1 MATTKATPASDPTA
15 NQLSGAWP
23 LLKESIRIY
32 RERFWVFLGLS
43 MLVIPTLAL
52 IAFLVF
58 AVSFLGLS
66 NIAVIGLGVI
76 LVVLA
81 VAISYWGQIAGILL
95 VNEGVAK
102 PGFKDLLKRS
112 LPLILPVIWVM
123 ILSFLFIMGGLLLLI
138 IPGIILALSF
148 IFGMQAVVLDG
159 DRGIAAL
166 QRSRFYVRGRWWK
179 VFWRLLFLVLF
190 VIVVSIPEFIL
201 DGLRLAWLSD
211 IYGGITTL
219 LLGPLF
225 VVYSTL
231 LYLEL
236 KKTGPEKFVP
246 DPGQRKKYQ
255 ILGALGAVA
264 LVALTLLIASA
275 WGTGTWADPNSPA
288 YEQMDSDFGL

>member
-1 MATTKATPASDPTA
+1 
-15 NQLSGAWP
+15 
-23 LLKESIRIY
+23 
-32 RERFWVFLGLS
+32 
-43 MLVIPTLAL
+43 
-52 IAFLVF
+52 
-58 AVSFLGLS
+58 
-66 NIAVIGLGVI
+66 
-76 LVVLA
+76 
-81 VAISYWGQIAGILL
+81 
-95 VNEGVAK
+95 
-102 PGFKDLLKRS
+102 
-112 LPLILPVIWVM
+112 
-123 ILSFLFIMGGLLLLI
+123 
-138 IPGIILALSF
+138 
-148 IFGMQAVVLDG
+148 
-159 DRGIAAL
+159 
-166 QRSRFYVRGRWWK
+166 VRGRWWK

-190 VIVVSIPEFIL
+190 IIVVSIPEFIL